1 MRAST
6 RFFAVA
12 GLFTIFGL
20 AAIVRASEHGV
31 RAVDLVSTCAS
42 AFGAG
47 VAVGVIAA
55 SRRSEAAAR
64 G

>member
-1 MRAST
+1 MRASS
-6 RFFAVA
+6 RFIAVA

-20 AAIVRASEHGV
+20 AAIVRASDHGA
-31 RAVDLVSTCAS
+31 RAVDLVGTCAS

-47 VAVGVIAA
+47 VAVGVIVA
-55 SRRSEAAAR
+55 SRRSEGAAR